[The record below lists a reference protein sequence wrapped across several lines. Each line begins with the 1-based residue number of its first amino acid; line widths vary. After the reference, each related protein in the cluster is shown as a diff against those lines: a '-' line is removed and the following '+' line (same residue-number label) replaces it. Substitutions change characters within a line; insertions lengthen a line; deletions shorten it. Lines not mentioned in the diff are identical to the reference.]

1 MKTPLHTILE
11 EALELPPI
19 DRAKLIEELLESFEF
34 RKDKN
39 IETLWAKEA
48 ESRVKA
54 LEEGKLSTRP
64 IKEVFNEINKL
75 K

>member
-1 MKTPLHTILE
+1 MKTSLHSVLE

-19 DRAKLIEELLESFEF
+19 ERAKLIEELLESFEF
-34 RKDKN
+34 NKDEKV
-39 IETLWAKEA
+39 EALWAEEA

-54 LEEGKLSTRP
+54 FENGKLKTRP
-64 IKEVFNEINKL
+64 VNEVFKEINKL